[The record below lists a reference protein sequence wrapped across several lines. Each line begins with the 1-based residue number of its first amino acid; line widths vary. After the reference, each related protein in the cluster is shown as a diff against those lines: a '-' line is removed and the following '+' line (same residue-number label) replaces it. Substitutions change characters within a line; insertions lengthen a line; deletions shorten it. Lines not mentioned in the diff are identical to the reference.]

1 MFLKKKD
8 VCLGFVEEQELR
20 QLRLMDSVTLGSINK
35 FWNLEKIFG
44 RTPMKP
50 AVPSSVCFQP
60 KQMVSEQP
68 DQLKEKLKKLIH
80 DLIYLNQVTTTLA
93 ENSLSQ

>member
-1 MFLKKKD
+1 
-8 VCLGFVEEQELR
+8 
-20 QLRLMDSVTLGSINK
+20 
-35 FWNLEKIFG
+35 
-44 RTPMKP
+44 MKP
-50 AVPSSVCFQP
+50 AVPSSVCFQC